1 MKELKDQPIPFSFTT
16 LVLSYRNFMSIKFK
30 TYLYAGLA
38 VLFWSTVATSFKLAL
53 REYDFIQLIFY
64 VSAVT
69 VVLLF
74 IVLLFQ
80 RKTHLIFRQTK
91 RQWLYSFLMGA
102 FNPLLYYL
110 VLFKAYS
117 LLPAQVA
124 QPLNMIWPITLALLS
139 VPLLKQKIGW
149 ISFVALLISFVG
161 VFFISS
167 QGGFN
172 GFQNTNP
179 LGVILA
185 VGSSILWSLYWI
197 FNVRD
202 RREEVVKLFLNF
214 AIGTIYLVPVVSLF
228 SSFKVSWGT
237 GFGAMV
243 YSGIFEVGIT
253 YVLWLKAMNL
263 TSSNAKI
270 GNLVFFAPFLSL
282 VFIHLIL
289 KETIYVTTFIGL
301 IFIVSGVLVQ
311 QLDRKR

>member
-1 MKELKDQPIPFSFTT
+1 MNSSKRAYIF
-16 LVLSYRNFMSIKFK
+16 
-30 TYLYAGLA
+30 AGLA

-64 VSAVT
+64 ASVVT
-69 VVLLF
+69 VILLF
-74 IVLLFQ
+74 IVLVIQ
-80 RKTHLIFRQTK
+80 RKTKQIFQQTK
-91 RQWLYSFLMGA
+91 RQWLHSFLMGA

-139 VPLLKQKIGW
+139 VPLLGQKITW
-149 ISFVALLISFVG
+149 ISFAALLISFVG

-167 QGGFN
+167 RGGFN
-172 GFQNTNP
+172 GFKNTNL

-185 VGSSILWSLYWI
+185 VGSSVLWSLYWI

-214 AIGTIYLVPVVSLF
+214 LIGMIYLVPVVAIF
-228 SSFKVSWGT
+228 SSFRIQWGS
-237 GFGAMV
+237 GLAAVV

-263 TSSNAKI
+263 TTSNAKI

-282 VFIHLIL
+282 IFIHFIL
-289 KETIYVTTFIGL
+289 KENIYLTTFIGL
-301 IFIVSGVLVQ
+301 IFIVSGVLFQ
-311 QLDRKR
+311 QLDRRKR

>member
-1 MKELKDQPIPFSFTT
+1 
-16 LVLSYRNFMSIKFK
+16 MSSKQKAYIF
-30 TYLYAGLA
+30 AGLA
-38 VLFWSTVATSFKLAL
+38 VLFWSTVATSFKIAL

-64 VSAVT
+64 ISGIS
-69 VVLLF
+69 VLVLF
-74 IVLLFQ
+74 IILVFQ
-80 RKTHLIFRQTK
+80 NKVKLAFKQTLQ
-91 RQWLYSFLMGA
+91 QWSYSLLMGA

-139 VPLLKQKIGW
+139 VPFLNQKISW
-149 ISFVALLISFVG
+149 ISVGALLISFIG

-167 QGGFN
+167 QGGVDNF
-172 GFQNTNP
+172 GKTNVS
-179 LGVILA
+179 GVFLA

-202 RREEVVKLFLNF
+202 KRDEVIKLFLNF
-214 AIGTIYLVPVVSLF
+214 IIGFIYLAPVVYFFSDFGIHPGVSLYA
-228 SSFKVSWGT
+228 V
-237 GFGAMV
+237 V

-253 YVLWLKAMNL
+253 YVIWLKAMNY
-263 TSSNAKI
+263 TTSNAKI

-282 VFIHLIL
+282 IFIHFVL
-289 KETIYVTTFIGL
+289 KETIFATTFIGL

-311 QLDRKR
+311 QLEKRR

>member
-1 MKELKDQPIPFSFTT
+1 MNSSKKAYAF
-16 LVLSYRNFMSIKFK
+16 
-30 TYLYAGLA
+30 AGLA

-64 VSAVT
+64 ASAVT
-69 VVLLF
+69 VILLF
-74 IVLLFQ
+74 LVLLFQ
-80 RKTHLIFRQTK
+80 RKTHLILKQTR
-91 RQWLYSFLMGA
+91 RQWSYSLLMGA

-139 VPLLKQKIGW
+139 VPLLGQKISW
-149 ISFVALLISFVG
+149 LSIVALFISFIG

-167 QGGFN
+167 QGGFD
-172 GFQNTNP
+172 GFRNTNP
-179 LGVILA
+179 MGVFLA
-185 VGSSILWSLYWI
+185 VGSSVLWSLYWI

-202 RREEVVKLFLNF
+202 KRDEVVKLFLNF
-214 AIGTIYLVPVVSLF
+214 AIGLIMLFPVVAIF
-228 SSFKVSWGT
+228 SSFKMSWGS
-237 GFGAMV
+237 GFLAV
-243 YSGIFEVGIT
+243 IYSGVFEVGIT

-263 TSSNAKI
+263 TISNAKI

-282 VFIHLIL
+282 VFIHFIL
-289 KETIYVTTFIGL
+289 KENIFITTFIGL

-311 QLDRKR
+311 QFDRKRLKHTVQD

>member
-1 MKELKDQPIPFSFTT
+1 MNPNKKA
-16 LVLSYRNFMSIKFK
+16 
-30 TYLYAGLA
+30 YLFAGLA
-38 VLFWSTVATSFKLAL
+38 VFFWSTVATSFKLAL

-64 VSAVT
+64 ASVVT

-74 IVLLFQ
+74 TVIVFQ
-80 RKTHLIFRQTK
+80 KKTSHIFKQTK

-139 VPLLKQKIGW
+139 VPLLGQKISW
-149 ISFVALLISFVG
+149 ISFVALLISFTG

-167 QGGFN
+167 QGGID
-172 GFQNTNP
+172 GFRNTNV
-179 LGVILA
+179 LGVSLA
-185 VGSSILWSLYWI
+185 VGSSVLWSLYWI

-202 RREEVVKLFLNF
+202 HRDEVVKLFLNF
-214 AIGTIYLVPVVSLF
+214 LIGTIYLLPVVALF
-228 SSFKVSWGT
+228 SSFRIQPGI
-237 GFGAMV
+237 GIGAV
-243 YSGIFEVGIT
+243 IYSGIFEVGIT

-263 TSSNAKI
+263 TTSNAKI

-282 VFIHLIL
+282 VFIHFFL
-289 KETIYVTTFIGL
+289 KETIFVTTFIGL

-311 QLDRKR
+311 QLDRRK

>member
-1 MKELKDQPIPFSFTT
+1 MTPGKKA
-16 LVLSYRNFMSIKFK
+16 
-30 TYLYAGLA
+30 YLFAGLS

-64 VSAVT
+64 ASVVT
-69 VVLLF
+69 VILLFFVLLA
-74 IVLLFQ
+74 Q
-80 RKTHLIFRQTK
+80 RKTHLIFQQTR
-91 RQWLYSFLMGA
+91 RQWTHSLLMSA

-139 VPLLKQKIGW
+139 VPLLGQKISW
-149 ISFVALLISFVG
+149 ISVVALVISFCG

-167 QGGFN
+167 QGGPD
-172 GFQNTNP
+172 GFKNTNP
-179 LGVILA
+179 LGVVLA

-202 RREEVVKLFLNF
+202 RRDEVVKLFLNF
-214 AIGTIYLVPVVSLF
+214 FIGTLFLVPVVALF
-228 SSFKVSWGT
+228 SSFKISWGP
-237 GFGAMV
+237 GFWAV
-243 YSGIFEVGIT
+243 IYSGIFEVGIT

-263 TSSNAKI
+263 TTSNAKI

-282 VFIHLIL
+282 VFIHFIL
-289 KETIYVTTFIGL
+289 KETIYATTFIGL

-311 QLDRKR
+311 QLDRKKI

>member
-1 MKELKDQPIPFSFTT
+1 MS
-16 LVLSYRNFMSIKFK
+16 RNFK

-53 REYDFIQLIFY
+53 REYDYIQLIFY

-69 VVLLF
+69 VLLLF
-74 IVLLFQ
+74 MVLLFQ

-91 RQWLYSFLMGA
+91 RHWLYSLLMGA

-139 VPLLKQKIGW
+139 VPLLKQKISW
-149 ISFVALLISFVG
+149 VSFVALMVSFVG

-167 QGGFN
+167 QGGFE
-172 GFQNTNP
+172 GFRNTNP
-179 LGVILA
+179 LGVLLA
-185 VGSSILWSLYWI
+185 VGSSVLWSLYWI

-202 RREEVVKLFLNF
+202 QREQVVKLFLNF
-214 AIGTIYLVPVVSLF
+214 AVGLIYLVPVVALF
-228 SSFKVSWGT
+228 SSFRVSWGT
-237 GFGAMV
+237 GFGAV
-243 YSGIFEVGIT
+243 IYSGIFEVGIT
-253 YVLWLKAMNL
+253 YVLWLKAMSL
-263 TSSNAKI
+263 TSSTAKI

>member
-1 MKELKDQPIPFSFTT
+1 MNSNKKA
-16 LVLSYRNFMSIKFK
+16 
-30 TYLYAGLA
+30 YLFAGLS

-64 VSAVT
+64 ASAVT
-69 VVLLF
+69 VILLF

-80 RKTHLIFRQTK
+80 GKTSQIFKQTK
-91 RQWLYSFLMGA
+91 RQWLYSLLMGA

-139 VPLLKQKIGW
+139 VPLLHQKISW
-149 ISFVALLISFVG
+149 ISIVALLISFTG

-167 QGGFN
+167 QGGMD
-172 GFQNTNP
+172 GFRNTNP
-179 LGVILA
+179 LGVTLA

-202 RREEVVKLFLNF
+202 KREEVVKLFLNF
-214 AIGTIYLVPVVSLF
+214 AIGLLYLTPVVFLF
-228 SSFKVSWGT
+228 SSFQIKP
-237 GFGAMV
+237 GAAFAAII

-263 TSSNAKI
+263 TTSNAKI

-282 VFIHLIL
+282 VFIHLFL
-289 KETIYVTTFIGL
+289 KETIFFTTFIGL

-311 QLDRKR
+311 QIDRKKSDL

>member
-1 MKELKDQPIPFSFTT
+1 MAGKKA
-16 LVLSYRNFMSIKFK
+16 
-30 TYLYAGLA
+30 YLYAGLA

-64 VSAVT
+64 VSAVSVLLLF
-69 VVLLF
+69 VVLLA
-74 IVLLFQ
+74 Q
-80 RKTHLIFRQTK
+80 GKTQLIFKQSR
-91 RQWLYSFLMGA
+91 REWLYSLLMGA

-149 ISFVALLISFVG
+149 ISFVALIVSFVG

-167 QGGFN
+167 QGGFD
-172 GFQNTNP
+172 GFGKTNP
-179 LGVILA
+179 LGVVLA
-185 VGSSILWSLYWI
+185 VASSILWSLYWI
-197 FNVRD
+197 FNVKDTRD
-202 RREEVVKLFLNF
+202 QVVKLFLNF
-214 AIGTIYLVPVVSLF
+214 AIGTLLLVPVVALF
-228 SSFKVSWGT
+228 SSFKVQWGQ
-237 GFGAMV
+237 GLAAMV
-243 YSGIFEVGIT
+243 YSGVFEVGIT
-253 YVLWLKAMNL
+253 YVLWLKAMSL

-289 KETIYVTTFIGL
+289 KETIYFTTFIGL
-301 IFIVSGVLVQ
+301 IFIISGVLVQ
-311 QLDRKR
+311 QLDRRKR

>member
-1 MKELKDQPIPFSFTT
+1 
-16 LVLSYRNFMSIKFK
+16 MSSSKK
-30 TYLYAGLA
+30 AYLFAGLA

-64 VSAVT
+64 ASVVT

-74 IVLLFQ
+74 FVLLFQ
-80 RKTHLIFRQTK
+80 RKTHLIFKQTR
-91 RQWLYSFLMGA
+91 RQWSYSLLMGA

-139 VPLLKQKIGW
+139 VPLLGQKISW
-149 ISFVALLISFVG
+149 VSIVALFISFIG

-167 QGGFN
+167 QGGFD
-172 GFQNTNP
+172 GFRNTNP
-179 LGVILA
+179 IGVFLA
-185 VGSSILWSLYWI
+185 VGSSVLWSLYWI

-202 RREEVVKLFLNF
+202 KRDEVVKLFLNF
-214 AIGTIYLVPVVSLF
+214 AIGLVLLFPVVAIF

-237 GFGAMV
+237 GFLAV
-243 YSGIFEVGIT
+243 IYSGIFEVGIT

-263 TSSNAKI
+263 TTSNAKI

-282 VFIHLIL
+282 VFIHFIL
-289 KETIYVTTFIGL
+289 KENIFVTTFIGL
-301 IFIVSGVLVQ
+301 IFIVSGVLLQ
-311 QLDRKR
+311 QFDRKD